1 MRKVVHQLKDNRL
14 RTLVQLALLFS
25 ISLIASCSQQQS
37 SATID
42 PLTEFEVPFID
53 ISALWLNSEVGLS
66 NHCAGTVESSAEL
79 NNALVELRD
88 AGTGGTD
95 LCIFRRQSDNSWAKI
110 AGTFL
115 PRFSYQV
122 FGEPYTSEDIIALLG
137 SDAPWWHCYDSTAVK
152 LDSTSKNNSHIT
164 IAIRRTWECHGE
176 AGGTYEQGL
185 LALFID
191 AKDPQVLSRGLSG
204 FEVSDFE
211 QLSGTAYNSQ
221 HQFCAVTGFCSNNNL
236 ETGDITSEGQY
247 PISIVKKGDT
257 LVVHEVTGVFKTPA
271 VTDKTL
277 FATDSL
283 PCLISNMCEGQI
295 VRGDE

>member
-1 MRKVVHQLKDNRL
+1 LKDNRL

-25 ISLIASCSQQQS
+25 VSLIASCSQQQS

-42 PLTEFEVPFID
+42 PLTEFKVPFVD
-53 ISALWLNSEVGLS
+53 ISALWSNSEVGLS
-66 NHCAGTVESSAEL
+66 NHCIGTVESSAEL
-79 NNALVELRD
+79 NNARVELRD

-95 LCIFRRQSDNSWAKI
+95 LCIFRKEPDDSWTKI
-110 AGTFL
+110 AGTLL
-115 PRFSYQV
+115 PSFSYQV

-152 LDSTSKNNSHIT
+152 LDSTSKNNSYIT
-164 IAIRRTWECHGE
+164 IAIRRTWE

-204 FEVSDFE
+204 FEVLDFE

-221 HQFCAVTGFCSNNNL
+221 YQFCAVTGFCSNNNL
-236 ETGDITSEGQY
+236 ETRDIKSEGQY

-277 FATDSL
+277 FTTDSL

>member
-1 MRKVVHQLKDNRL
+1 
-14 RTLVQLALLFS
+14 
-25 ISLIASCSQQQS
+25 
-37 SATID
+37 
-42 PLTEFEVPFID
+42 LTEFEVPFID

-66 NHCAGTVESSAEL
+66 NYCTGTVESTAEL
-79 NNALVELRD
+79 NNARVELRD
-88 AGTGGTD
+88 AGTGGTY
-95 LCIFRRQSDNSWAKI
+95 LCIFRKEPNDSWTKI
-110 AGTFL
+110 AGTYL
-115 PRFSYQV
+115 PSFSYQV
-122 FGEPYTSEDIIALLG
+122 FGEPYTSDDIIALLG
-137 SDAPWWHCYDSTAVK
+137 SDAPWWGCYDSTAVK
-152 LDSTSKNNSHIT
+152 LDSTSKNNSYIT

-221 HQFCAVTGFCSNNNL
+221 YQFCAVTGFCSNNNL
-236 ETGDITSEGQY
+236 ETEDITSEGQY

-257 LVVHEVTGVFKTPA
+257 LVVHEVTGIFKTPA

-277 FATDSL
+277 FATESL

>member
-1 MRKVVHQLKDNRL
+1 MHQLKDNRL

-25 ISLIASCSQQQS
+25 VSLIASCSQQQS
-37 SATID
+37 SASID
-42 PLTEFEVPFID
+42 PLTEFEVPFVD
-53 ISALWLNSEVGLS
+53 ISALWSNSEVGLS
-66 NHCAGTVESSAEL
+66 NDCIGTVESSAEL
-79 NNALVELRD
+79 NNARVELRD

-95 LCIFRRQSDNSWAKI
+95 LCIFRKEPDDSWTKI
-110 AGTFL
+110 AGTYL
-115 PRFSYQV
+115 PSFSYQV
-122 FGEPYTSEDIIALLG
+122 FGEPYTSDDIIALLG
-137 SDAPWWHCYDSTAVK
+137 SDAPWWHCNDSTAVK
-152 LDSTSKNNSHIT
+152 LDSTSKNNSYIT
-164 IAIRRTWECHGE
+164 IAIRRTWECRGE

-221 HQFCAVTGFCSNNNL
+221 YQFCAVTGFCSNNNL

-247 PISIVKKGDT
+247 PVSIVKKGDT
-257 LVVHEVTGVFKTPA
+257 LVVHEVTEVFKTPA

-277 FATDSL
+277 FASESL
-283 PCLISNMCEGQI
+283 PCLLSNMCEGQI
-295 VRGDE
+295 NLSDE

>member
-1 MRKVVHQLKDNRL
+1 MHQLKDNRL
-14 RTLVQLALLFS
+14 RTLVQLALLFIVS
-25 ISLIASCSQQQS
+25 IIASCSQQQS
-37 SATID
+37 STNID
-42 PLTEFEVPFID
+42 PLTEFEVPFVD
-53 ISALWLNSEVGLS
+53 ISALWSNSEVGLS
-66 NHCAGTVESSAEL
+66 NDCIGTVESSAEL
-79 NNALVELRD
+79 NNARVELRD
-88 AGTGGTD
+88 SGTGGTD
-95 LCIFRRQSDNSWAKI
+95 LCIFRKEPDDSWTKT
-110 AGTFL
+110 AGTYL
-115 PRFSYQV
+115 PSFSYQV
-122 FGEPYTSEDIIALLG
+122 FGEPYTSDDIIALLG

-152 LDSTSKNNSHIT
+152 LDSTSKNNGYIT
-164 IAIRRTWECHGE
+164 IAIRRTWACHGE
-176 AGGTYEQGL
+176 AGGTYNQGL
-185 LALFID
+185 LALFVD
-191 AKDPQVLSRGLSG
+191 ANDPRDLTRVLSG
-204 FEVSDFE
+204 FEVLDFE

-221 HQFCAVTGFCSNNNL
+221 YQFCAVTGFCSNNNL

>member
-1 MRKVVHQLKDNRL
+1 MKDNRL

-25 ISLIASCSQQQS
+25 VSLVASCSQQQS

-42 PLTEFEVPFID
+42 PLTEFEVPFVD
-53 ISALWLNSEVGLS
+53 ISALWSNSEVGLS
-66 NHCAGTVESSAEL
+66 NHCTGTVESTAEL
-79 NNALVELRD
+79 NNARVELRD
-88 AGTGGTD
+88 AGTSGTD
-95 LCIFRRQSDNSWAKI
+95 LCIFRREPEDSWTKI

-115 PRFSYQV
+115 PSFSYQV
-122 FGEPYTSEDIIALLG
+122 FGEPYTNGYVNPGG
-137 SDAPWWHCYDSTAVK
+137 SNAPWYDCYDSMAVK
-152 LDSTSKNNSHIT
+152 LDSTSKNNGYIT
-164 IAIRRTWECHGE
+164 IAIRRTWACHGE
-176 AGGTYEQGL
+176 AGGTYNQGL
-185 LALFID
+185 LALFVD
-191 AKDPQVLSRGLSG
+191 ANDPRDLTRVLPG
-204 FEVSDFE
+204 FEVLDFE
-211 QLSGTAYNSQ
+211 QLSGTAFNSQ
-221 HQFCAVTGFCSNNNL
+221 YQFCAATGFCKNNNL
-236 ETGDITSEGQY
+236 ETKDITSEGQY

>member
-1 MRKVVHQLKDNRL
+1 MRDNRL
-14 RTLVQLALLFS
+14 RTLVRLTLLLGIFA
-25 ISLIASCSQQQS
+25 IASCSQQKVS
-37 SATID
+37 STVD
-42 PLTEFEVPFID
+42 PLTEFEVPFVD
-53 ISALWLNSEVGLS
+53 ISALWSNSEVGLS
-66 NHCAGTVESSAEL
+66 NHCTGTVESSAEL
-79 NNALVELRD
+79 DNARVELRNANTD
-88 AGTGGTD
+88 GTD
-95 LCIFRRQSDNSWAKI
+95 LCIFRKEPNDSWTKI

-115 PRFSYQV
+115 PSFSYQV

-204 FEVSDFE
+204 FEVLDFE

-221 HQFCAVTGFCSNNNL
+221 YQFCAVTGFCSNKDVYG
-236 ETGDITSEGQY
+236 EITNDDQY

-257 LVVHEVTGVFKTPA
+257 LVVHEVTGIFKTPA
-271 VTDKTL
+271 ATDKTL
-277 FATDSL
+277 FATESL
-283 PCLISNMCEGQI
+283 PCLLWNMCEGQI
-295 VRGDE
+295 ILSDE